1 MRRCACRMKARR
13 AQHATV
19 TAQAR
24 TRSGRGSACSPAL
37 DRKEPNIIRC
47 RRPPI
52 LASVLAFAA
61 FSLLAAGCGSGSPNS
76 VVAHLSTSTSG
87 SSLTSG
93 GGSSSP
99 ESSASTQQKTVA
111 YGQCMRTHGVPN
123 FPDSGSGGS
132 KEAVVRALREVS
144 NSQAEAAQTACQR
157 LQPNGGQSNQAELA
171 QHLSDL
177 LAFARCMRT
186 HGIPNFP
193 DPTSSGQVTHEMLGK
208 AGINVHQ
215 PVVLQAA
222 DACVSVTHGILTKAA
237 VARIAA
243 GH

>member
-1 MRRCACRMKARR
+1 M
-13 AQHATV
+13 
-19 TAQAR
+19 
-24 TRSGRGSACSPAL
+24 
-37 DRKEPNIIRC
+37 RC

-52 LASVLAFAA
+52 LASVLALAA
-61 FSLLAAGCGSGSPNS
+61 FSLLAAGCGSGSPS
-76 VVAHLSTSTSG
+76 AGVAHLSTSTSG
-87 SSLTSG
+87 SSPASS

-99 ESSASTQQKTVA
+99 ESSASTQQKIVA

-132 KEAVVRALREVS
+132 KQAVVRALKALS
-144 NSQAEAAQTACQR
+144 NSQVQTAQTACQR
-157 LQPNGGQSNQAELA
+157 LQPGGGQPSQAQLA

-193 DPTSSGQVTHEMLGK
+193 DPTSSGQVTHEMLAK
-208 AGINVHQ
+208 AGINAHS
-215 PVVLQAA
+215 PAVLQAA
-222 DACVSVTHGILTKAA
+222 DACVSVTHGVLTRAA
-237 VARIAA
+237 VARFAE